1 MAELFKRSAGRLA
14 AWWLRPTAPGDI
26 PRGIHVLVWL
36 LLLGTNLLRLGVRWI
51 IDDHSGWSW
60 PLMLTDLALTVLTY
74 ATLFYFTWKVIVP
87 RHLDRQK
94 LLRFLLVVLLA
105 VTVTSTLRLTTNV
118 ALGLMPSMLP
128 SKVEVAPHPHSVSDS
143 FLAGLRAGYREGY
156 KSASAAEQAGQGT
169 NRTSGKNIV
178 PAALLVMLL
187 GIYLRLGHDHQRER
201 RHSKELER
209 QQQELE
215 RQHLAAELSLLK
227 AQINPHFLFNTL
239 NNIYSLASA
248 DDVEAPAANAVLQ
261 LADLMRYLL
270 YESATDTVPLRKEV
284 AHLRNF
290 LSLHLLRL
298 PGAGPEC
305 LRFDVAPALAESHLA
320 VAPMLL
326 LPLVENAFKHGD
338 LTARPH
344 AVELE
349 LAHTGP
355 ELIFSVQNRRRA
367 PRPGPPQPGGVGLS
381 NLRRRLQLLYPTR
394 YGLHIDETPEH
405 YRATLTLIL
414 TPAGATPAPLPAA
427 QPALA

>member
-1 MAELFKRSAGRLA
+1 MKRGASALA
-14 AWWLRPTAPGDI
+14 AWWLRPAAPQAI
-26 PRGIHVLVWL
+26 PVGIHALLWT
-36 LLLGTNLLRLGVRWI
+36 LLLGTNLLRLGIKWLVE
-51 IDDHSGWSW
+51 DAAAWSW
-60 PLMLTDLALTVLTY
+60 PLMLTDLALTVATY
-74 ATLFYFTWKVIVP
+74 AALFYFTWLVVVP
-87 RHLDRQK
+87 RHLHRQRPVR
-94 LLRFLLVVLLA
+94 LLLVVLL
-105 VTVTSTLRLTTNV
+105 TVAATSVLRLTTNV
-118 ALGLMPSMLP
+118 SLGLMPSLFP
-128 SKVEVAPHPHSVSDS
+128 AKVEVPAPGKDAPSS
-143 FLAGLRAGYREGY
+143 FMAGLRAGYRQGY
-156 KSASAAEQAGQGT
+156 KSASAAQEAGAGT
-169 NRTSGKNIV
+169 TGKNIV
-178 PAALLVMLL
+178 PATLLVLLL
-187 GIYLRLGHDHQRER
+187 GIYLRLAHDHQHEQR
-201 RHSKELER
+201 RRQQAER
-209 QQQELE
+209 QQQELA

-305 LRFDVAPALAESHLA
+305 LRFDVAPELAESNLA

-349 LAHTGP
+349 LTHTGP

-394 YGLHIDETPEH
+394 YGLHIDETPEY

-414 TPAGATPAPLPAA
+414 TPAGATPAPLPLA